1 MVEQWR
7 PIKQKFDEMYERF
20 IEHIE
25 QRGVEIPDSGI
36 LAGPVC
42 PVRPMI
48 EAGQIRWRDM
58 GWDNA
63 HFPLDYRLLMQKGI
77 PGIIACAS
85 EPHQDLTPTQQMY
98 RALIADCWIRIR
110 EYVRQH
116 GEAALSRAAERP
128 AEADRLKRMA
138 FNCLELTS
146 HAPETFEQGLQLF
159 WFIWRLRSNFTSCIG
174 RMDVHLQSLYERDVP
189 QRISREEALALLC
202 ELWEKLNA
210 VYAGDTLMNLML
222 GGVDA
227 EGKDVSSDL
236 SVLIME
242 ATMRVARPE
251 PHINVRIHANSRTD
265 FLDAAARLIAMGQGQ
280 GVLYYDENI
289 IPNLVARGVPLEY
302 ARQYANDGCTEITFD
317 GLSGIW
323 FWQMESVKSLELALF
338 RGQENPS
345 TPFNPYTKWAHFQ
358 KPSVY
363 RTRLTLGHDSG
374 DFARMTSFD
383 EVYAAF
389 LDQYGYQIN
398 RYMDVLA
405 REVLKNAAED
415 VFHTSPI
422 VAGLNEIT
430 LDTGVDPMR
439 GGWAV
444 ENYQLLSGSI
454 PTLADA
460 LYAIREGVFERG
472 LCTMKELI
480 HALSVDFEGFED
492 LRLALKKLPKFGNDV
507 DAVDQLAADLAAFFC
522 DRVENYPTPLG
533 VKPLPGIYNIDF
545 NTFAGSVGATP
556 DGRKGGDLICEHYS
570 PTPGNA
576 KNGPTAVIQSA
587 AKADLKRGCA
597 SSPLYL
603 VLPRGLGAVD
613 AKLIRQ
619 MMKGCGEA
627 GLPVVSISIYDK
639 SALEDALL
647 HPDKHEDLVVRVW
660 GFNARFIDLDE
671 GLKRHVMSRIL

>member
-63 HFPLDYRLLMQKGI
+63 HFPLNYRLLMQKGI

-251 PHINVRIHANSRTD
+251 PHINVRIHANSRAD

-317 GLSGIW
+317 GLSG
-323 FWQMESVKSLELALF
+323 
-338 RGQENPS
+338 
-345 TPFNPYTKWAHFQ
+345 
-358 KPSVY
+358 
-363 RTRLTLGHDSG
+363 
-374 DFARMTSFD
+374 
-383 EVYAAF
+383 
-389 LDQYGYQIN
+389 
-398 RYMDVLA
+398 
-405 REVLKNAAED
+405 
-415 VFHTSPI
+415 
-422 VAGLNEIT
+422 
-430 LDTGVDPMR
+430 
-439 GGWAV
+439 
-444 ENYQLLSGSI
+444 SGS
-454 PTLADA
+454 
-460 LYAIREGVFERG
+460 
-472 LCTMKELI
+472 
-480 HALSVDFEGFED
+480 
-492 LRLALKKLPKFGNDV
+492 
-507 DAVDQLAADLAAFFC
+507 
-522 DRVENYPTPLG
+522 
-533 VKPLPGIYNIDF
+533 
-545 NTFAGSVGATP
+545 
-556 DGRKGGDLICEHYS
+556 
-570 PTPGNA
+570 
-576 KNGPTAVIQSA
+576 
-587 AKADLKRGCA
+587 
-597 SSPLYL
+597 
-603 VLPRGLGAVD
+603 
-613 AKLIRQ
+613 
-619 MMKGCGEA
+619 
-627 GLPVVSISIYDK
+627 
-639 SALEDALL
+639 
-647 HPDKHEDLVVRVW
+647 
-660 GFNARFIDLDE
+660 
-671 GLKRHVMSRIL
+671 